1 MNGNLHAAATTI
13 LQNAGLGRTDPY
25 CPGRDGPVANRD
37 I

>member
-1 MNGNLHAAATTI
+1 MNGNLHVAATTI
-13 LQNAGLGRTDPY
+13 LQNSGPGRTDPS